1 MARCRGGS
9 AKGLTLPR
17 GCAYLLSSI
26 GDAMRALI
34 LAVILLIPCWPA
46 IAQDRAAVE
55 QQFRVWLDNTV
66 WPRARAAGVARAT
79 HEAAFQ
85 GVTLMWDLPDLVPP
99 GSTTPAPGPQR
110 QGEFGS
116 PAAYFAPATVA
127 ATTRDGITMARRHA
141 ATLEQVERATGV
153 PGRIILA
160 IWGRESAFGR
170 ASIPHDAFAVL
181 GTKGFMATRADY
193 FTDELI
199 AALQLADT
207 ARINPRSLRSSWAG
221 ALGQPQFMPSNVL
234 DHARDGDGDG
244 HADIWGSEADTIA
257 SIAAYLAHHG
267 WQAGRDWGFE
277 VVLPP
282 QGLLLTD
289 HLATSLEVKPGD
301 MLEVQVQEGRR
312 PVLRIPLAAVVNEYV
327 GVGAYIQRGA
337 LTRMLGEGDSLN
349 QVLVAADPQRHL
361 TLARTFE
368 EMPGVLSVTL
378 RERSI
383 AAFNQLMDESLLVFT
398 LFSLFL
404 AGSIAFAVVYNN
416 ARIAFAERGRELA
429 SLRVMGFTQFEV
441 ASLLIGE
448 QMLLTLLALLPG
460 FSLGTALCW
469 LLSQAMQTDLYRIPL
484 VLQPATFAQAALVVL
499 LATLL

>member
-1 MARCRGGS
+1 
-9 AKGLTLPR
+9 
-17 GCAYLLSSI
+17 
-26 GDAMRALI
+26 MRALI

-282 QGLLLTD
+282 QVSCALEGPDRGRSFTD
-289 HLATSLEVKPGD
+289 WAAMGITRVGGRPFPDSELPREGFLMLPAGRFGPAFLVTQNFYVLKDYNMSDLYALFVGHVGD
-301 MLEVQVQEGRR
+301 
-312 PVLRIPLAAVVNEYV
+312 
-327 GVGAYIQRGA
+327 
-337 LTRMLGEGDSLN
+337 
-349 QVLVAADPQRHL
+349 
-361 TLARTFE
+361 
-368 EMPGVLSVTL
+368 
-378 RERSI
+378 
-383 AAFNQLMDESLLVFT
+383 
-398 LFSLFL
+398 
-404 AGSIAFAVVYNN
+404 
-416 ARIAFAERGRELA
+416 RIAYGMGDFTAPWGRVGGLMRA
-429 SLRVMGFTQFEV
+429 DV
-441 ASLLIGE
+441 A
-448 QMLLTLLALLPG
+448 
-460 FSLGTALCW
+460 
-469 LLSQAMQTDLYRIPL
+469 AMQTA
-484 VLQPATFAQAALVVL
+484 LQRMGHDTGGADGLAGFRTRRAIGAWQEATGQTPTCFPQAAMKSGLR
-499 LATLL
+499 